1 MPRVDIHAHILPE
14 LDDGPISIE
23 ESLAMARIA
32 ALDGTGAIVAT
43 PHYRDMELKDRSPG
57 IVREMADAL
66 NATLQTETA
75 QGNKLPVRV
84 FTGAVNRLDTS
95 LPGLI
100 ASGNTLTLN
109 RTSFLL
115 VEPPFN
121 RCPPYIE
128 DVLGRLMA
136 QRLVPVIAH
145 PERNVEFQRNPNRLE
160 NLVSEGI
167 LVQLAAGSLTGL
179 HGSNAQNAAEFFLQR
194 GLAHVVA
201 SEMHNIVEPR
211 SPKLSE
217 AYAMV
222 TDAFD
227 EQEAVNLFQT
237 NPNMILEGRSPQREP
252 VLTPPISRIWTRASR
267 SKINK
272 LAPQRILN
280 NWRLR
285 LRAIKQRTG
294 RESTG

>member
-1 MPRVDIHAHILPE
+1 
-14 LDDGPISIE
+14 
-23 ESLAMARIA
+23 MAR
-32 ALDGTGAIVAT
+32 GVETGADRCDPSVHHVAGGDHVGACVGVDGGGPGEAGERRIVVDLPDVRGREGILKVHTRNT
-43 PHYRDMELKDRSPG
+43 PAAEDVDLHKVAQASPG
-57 IVREMADAL
+57 LSGAD
-66 NATLQTETA
+66 
-75 QGNKLPVRV
+75 
-84 FTGAVNRLDTS
+84 
-95 LPGLI
+95 
-100 ASGNTLTLN
+100 
-109 RTSFLL
+109 
-115 VEPPFN
+115 
-121 RCPPYIE
+121 
-128 DVLGRLMA
+128 
-136 QRLVPVIAH
+136 
-145 PERNVEFQRNPNRLE
+145 LE
-160 NLVSEGI
+160 NLVNEGI

-179 HGSNAQNAAEFFLQR
+179 HGNNAQNAAEFFLQR

-211 SPKLSE
+211 SPTLSE

-227 EQEAVNLFQT
+227 EQEAVNLFET
-237 NPNMILEGRSPQREP
+237 NPNLILEGRSPQREP